1 MDVDLLSLLD
11 ELRAMAQT
19 GLAYTDDPYDRE
31 RYNRLLELV
40 ETYYGETLDLPESE
54 VRTRLAAELGYVT
67 PKVGASAAIFD
78 NDGRQLLMKRPD
90 SGTWCFP
97 GGYVDVTE
105 SPAEAAVREAK
116 EETGLDVEITA
127 LVDHYYTPPGGLYG
141 PHGAVGVVYLC
152 DVVGGELR
160 LSHEGEALKF
170 WSIEDVPAWFRD
182 HGEVA
187 IDART
192 AWNEHTA

>member
-90 SGTWCFP
+90 SGTWCFRW
-97 GGYVDVTE
+97 
-105 SPAEAAVREAK
+105 VR
-116 EETGLDVEITA
+116 G
-127 LVDHYYTPPGGLYG
+127 
-141 PHGAVGVVYLC
+141 
-152 DVVGGELR
+152 
-160 LSHEGEALKF
+160 
-170 WSIEDVPAWFRD
+170 RD
-182 HGEVA
+182 
-187 IDART
+187 
-192 AWNEHTA
+192 